1 MNIIENADMSRYCT
15 YKAGGSA
22 RYLIS
27 VENIEELREALKMA
41 KEKKLDSFIL
51 GRGSN
56 VLVRDGG
63 YDGIIIRLSGEF
75 TLIESTQNVI
85 TAGAAATNVEVCVLA
100 RDEGLSGIEFMHG
113 IPGSIG
119 GAVFMNAGAYGSE
132 ICDYVDEVTFM
143 DEDYNVVAKP
153 SKDIDFGY
161 RHTEF
166 MDGGGIIISVKLR
179 LTPSSV
185 DAVASKMDALLSK
198 RTSKQPMNY
207 PSCGSV
213 FKRPSGGYAAKL
225 IEDAGL
231 KGASIGGAEV
241 STKHSGFIINKGGA
255 TANDITDLI
264 KLVQKRVKKNSGI
277 DLETEVR
284 IIGKDR

>member
-41 KEKKLDSFIL
+41 REKKMDSFIL

-85 TAGAAATNVEVCVLA
+85 TAGAAATNVEVSVLA
-100 RDEGLSGIEFMHG
+100 RDEGLSGIEFLHG

-179 LTPSSV
+179 LTPSSA
-185 DAVASKMDALLSK
+185 DAVASKMDTLLNK

-213 FKRPSGGYAAKL
+213 FKRPLGGYAAKL

-241 STKHSGFIINKGGA
+241 STKHSGFIINKGEA
-255 TANDITDLI
+255 TANDITELI

-277 DLETEVR
+277 DLKTEVR

>member
-85 TAGAAATNVEVCVLA
+85 TAGAAATNVEVSVLA

-179 LTPSSV
+179 
-185 DAVASKMDALLSK
+185 
-198 RTSKQPMNY
+198 
-207 PSCGSV
+207 
-213 FKRPSGGYAAKL
+213 

-241 STKHSGFIINKGGA
+241 STKHSGFIINKGEA

-277 DLETEVR
+277 DLKTEVR

>member
-1 MNIIENADMSRYCT
+1 MLFRS
-15 YKAGGSA
+15 
-22 RYLIS
+22 
-27 VENIEELREALKMA
+27 
-41 KEKKLDSFIL
+41 LDSFIL

-179 LTPSSV
+179 LTPSSA
-185 DAVASKMDALLSK
+185 DAVASKMDTLLNK

-213 FKRPSGGYAAKL
+213 FKRPLGGYAAKL

-241 STKHSGFIINKGGA
+241 STKHSGFIINKGEA

-277 DLETEVR
+277 DLKTEVR

>member
-143 DEDYNVVAKP
+143 DEDYNVLAKP

-179 LTPSSV
+179 LTPSSA
-185 DAVASKMDALLSK
+185 DAVASKMDTLLNK
-198 RTSKQPMNY
+198 RTIKQPMNY

-241 STKHSGFIINKGGA
+241 STKHSGFIINKGEA

-277 DLETEVR
+277 DLKTEVR

>member
-179 LTPSSV
+179 LTPSSA
-185 DAVASKMDALLSK
+185 DAVASKMDTLLNK
-198 RTSKQPMNY
+198 RTIKQPMNY

-213 FKRPSGGYAAKL
+213 FKRPLGGYAAKL

-241 STKHSGFIINKGGA
+241 STKHSGFIINKGEA

-277 DLETEVR
+277 DLKTEVR

>member
-185 DAVASKMDALLSK
+185 YAVASKMDALLSK

>member
-179 LTPSSV
+179 LTPSSA
-185 DAVASKMDALLSK
+185 DAVASKMDTLLNK

-241 STKHSGFIINKGGA
+241 STKHSGFIINKGEA

-277 DLETEVR
+277 DLKTEVR

>member
-1 MNIIENADMSRYCT
+1 MNIIENADMSKYCT

-27 VENIEELREALKMA
+27 VENIEELREAFEMVE
-41 KEKKLDSFIL
+41 EKKLDSFIL

-63 YDGIIIRLSGEF
+63 YDGMIIRLSGEF
-75 TLIESTQNVI
+75 TSIENAQNVI
-85 TAGAAATNVEVCVLA
+85 TAGAAATNVEVSVLA
-100 RDEGLSGIEFMHG
+100 RDEGLSGIEFLYG

-143 DEDYNVVAKP
+143 DEDYNVVTRP

-166 MDGGGIIISVKLR
+166 MDGGRIIISVKLR
-179 LTPSSV
+179 LTPSSA
-185 DAVASKMDALLSK
+185 DAVASKMDTLLNK

-231 KGASIGGAEV
+231 KGTSIGGAQV
-241 STKHSGFIINKGGA
+241 STKHSGFIINKGEA
-255 TANDITDLI
+255 TANDIIDLI

>member
-179 LTPSSV
+179 LTPSSA

-213 FKRPSGGYAAKL
+213 FKRPLGGYAAKL

-241 STKHSGFIINKGGA
+241 STKHSGFIINKGEA

-277 DLETEVR
+277 DLKTEVR

>member
-1 MNIIENADMSRYCT
+1 M
-15 YKAGGSA
+15 
-22 RYLIS
+22 
-27 VENIEELREALKMA
+27 
-41 KEKKLDSFIL
+41 
-51 GRGSN
+51 
-56 VLVRDGG
+56 LVRDGG

-85 TAGAAATNVEVCVLA
+85 TAGAAATNVEVSVLA

-179 LTPSSV
+179 LTPSSA
-185 DAVASKMDALLSK
+185 DAVASKMDTLLNK

-213 FKRPSGGYAAKL
+213 FKRPLGGYAAKL

-231 KGASIGGAEV
+231 KGVSIGGAEV
-241 STKHSGFIINKGGA
+241 STKHSGFIINKGEA

-277 DLETEVR
+277 DLKTEVR

>member
-179 LTPSSV
+179 LTPSSA
-185 DAVASKMDALLSK
+185 DAVASKMDALLNK

-241 STKHSGFIINKGGA
+241 STKHSGFIINKGEA

-277 DLETEVR
+277 DLKTEVR

>member
-1 MNIIENADMSRYCT
+1 MNIIENADMSKYCT

-27 VENIEELREALKMA
+27 VENIEELREVFEMA
-41 KEKKLDSFIL
+41 EEKKLDSFIL

-63 YDGIIIRLSGEF
+63 YDGMIIRLSGEF
-75 TLIESTQNVI
+75 TSIENAQNVI
-85 TAGAAATNVEVCVLA
+85 TAGAAATNVEVSVLA
-100 RDEGLSGIEFMHG
+100 RDEGLSGIEFLYG

-143 DEDYNVVAKP
+143 DEDYNVVTRP

-179 LTPSSV
+179 LTPSSA
-185 DAVASKMDALLSK
+185 DAVASKMDTLLNK

-241 STKHSGFIINKGGA
+241 STKHSGFIINKGEA

>member
-213 FKRPSGGYAAKL
+213 FKRPLGGYAAKL

>member
-179 LTPSSV
+179 LTPSSA
-185 DAVASKMDALLSK
+185 DAVTSKMDALLNK

-213 FKRPSGGYAAKL
+213 FKRPLGGYAAKL

-241 STKHSGFIINKGGA
+241 STKHSGFIINKGEA

>member
-1 MNIIENADMSRYCT
+1 
-15 YKAGGSA
+15 
-22 RYLIS
+22 
-27 VENIEELREALKMA
+27 
-41 KEKKLDSFIL
+41 
-51 GRGSN
+51 
-56 VLVRDGG
+56 
-63 YDGIIIRLSGEF
+63 
-75 TLIESTQNVI
+75 
-85 TAGAAATNVEVCVLA
+85 
-100 RDEGLSGIEFMHG
+100 
-113 IPGSIG
+113 
-119 GAVFMNAGAYGSE
+119 MNAGAYGSE

-153 SKDIDFGY
+153 SKDIDFWY

-179 LTPSSV
+179 LTPSSA
-185 DAVASKMDALLSK
+185 DAVASKMDTLLNK

-213 FKRPSGGYAAKL
+213 FKRPLGGYAAKL

-241 STKHSGFIINKGGA
+241 STKHSGFIINKGEA

>member
-179 LTPSSV
+179 LTPSSA

-213 FKRPSGGYAAKL
+213 FKRPLGGYAAKL

-241 STKHSGFIINKGGA
+241 STKHSGFIINKGEA

>member
-1 MNIIENADMSRYCT
+1 MNIIENADMSRCCT

-213 FKRPSGGYAAKL
+213 FKRPLGGYAAKL

>member
-179 LTPSSV
+179 LTPSSA
-185 DAVASKMDALLSK
+185 DAVASKMDTLLNK

-213 FKRPSGGYAAKL
+213 FKRPLGGYAAKL

-241 STKHSGFIINKGGA
+241 STKHSGFIINKGEA

-277 DLETEVR
+277 DLKTEVR

>member
-143 DEDYNVVAKP
+143 DEDYNVVTRA

-179 LTPSSV
+179 LTPSSA
-185 DAVASKMDALLSK
+185 DAVASKMDTLLNK

-213 FKRPSGGYAAKL
+213 FKRPLGGYAAKL

-241 STKHSGFIINKGGA
+241 STKHSGFIINKGEA

-277 DLETEVR
+277 DLKTEVR

>member
-179 LTPSSV
+179 LTPSSA
-185 DAVASKMDALLSK
+185 DAVASKMDTLLNK

-277 DLETEVR
+277 DLKTEVR

>member
-1 MNIIENADMSRYCT
+1 MSRYCT

-85 TAGAAATNVEVCVLA
+85 TAGAAATNVEVSVLA

-143 DEDYNVVAKP
+143 DEDYNMVTKP

-179 LTPSSV
+179 LTPSSA
-185 DAVASKMDALLSK
+185 DAV
-198 RTSKQPMNY
+198 TSV
-207 PSCGSV
+207 GA
-213 FKRPSGGYAAKL
+213 YAVQDKDDSFV
-225 IEDAGL
+225 EKVYGDYYTVVGL
-231 KGASIGGAEV
+231 PY
-241 STKHSGFIINKGGA
+241 
-255 TANDITDLI
+255 I
-264 KLVQKRVKKNSGI
+264 KLAGELLKFGI
-277 DLETEVR
+277 R
-284 IIGKDR
+284 ITLPPKAVF

>member
-179 LTPSSV
+179 LTPSSA

-213 FKRPSGGYAAKL
+213 FKRPLGGYAAKL

>member
-100 RDEGLSGIEFMHG
+100 RDEGLSGIEFLHG

-143 DEDYNVVAKP
+143 DEDYNVLAKP

-179 LTPSSV
+179 LTPSSA
-185 DAVASKMDALLSK
+185 DAVASKMDALLNK

-241 STKHSGFIINKGGA
+241 STKHSGFIINKGEA

-277 DLETEVR
+277 DLKTEVR

>member
-179 LTPSSV
+179 LTPSSA
-185 DAVASKMDALLSK
+185 DAVASKMDTLLNK

-213 FKRPSGGYAAKL
+213 FKRPLGGYAAKL

>member
-1 MNIIENADMSRYCT
+1 MNIIENADMSKYCT

-27 VENIEELREALKMA
+27 VENIEELREVFEMA
-41 KEKKLDSFIL
+41 EEKKLDSFIL

-63 YDGIIIRLSGEF
+63 YDGMIIRLSGEF
-75 TLIESTQNVI
+75 TSIENAQNVI
-85 TAGAAATNVEVCVLA
+85 TAGAAATNVEVSVLA
-100 RDEGLSGIEFMHG
+100 RDEGLSGIEFLYG

-143 DEDYNVVAKP
+143 DEDYNVVTRP
-153 SKDIDFGY
+153 LKDIDFGY

-166 MDGGGIIISVKLR
+166 MDGGRIIISVKLR
-179 LTPSSV
+179 LTPSSA
-185 DAVASKMDALLSK
+185 DAVASKMDALLNK

-231 KGASIGGAEV
+231 KGTSIGGAQV
-241 STKHSGFIINKGGA
+241 STKHSGFIINKGEA
-255 TANDITDLI
+255 TANDIIDLI